1 MSTMRDFK
9 ILTSYFHL
17 IKYKEEKTQPKSKYI
32 YIYIYL
38 CVCVCRSEER
48 RVGKEC

>member
-17 IKYKEEKTQPKSKYI
+17 IKYKEEKTQPKSI
-32 YIYIYL
+32 YIYIYM
-38 CVCVCRSEER
+38 CVCGGGGGGEL
-48 RVGKEC
+48 

>member
-17 IKYKEEKTQPKSKYI
+17 IKYKEEKTQPKSI
-32 YIYIYL
+32 YIYIYMFKYIY
-38 CVCVCRSEER
+38 VC
-48 RVGKEC
+48 GGGGGGGGNY